1 LFFALSVVGAMRWR
15 GLTEQLDARLE
26 AARKS
31 PTQARYDAREI
42 EGLPAPV
49 QRYFRTVLTD
59 GAPIVAAATVE
70 HSGTFN
76 MGEIADKWK
85 PFTSRQRVV
94 TRSPGFVW
102 DRTVAMLP
110 GLPVRVHDAYIAGEG
125 ILHPAI
131 LGRFTLVDLRGGG
144 DVAQGELMRFFFAEA
159 AWYPTGC
166 CQIGAFVGKRWTS
179 TRPAPRWWMG
189 R

>member
-1 LFFALSVVGAMRWR
+1 MTWLKWLAAAIALLALLFFALSVVGAMRWR

-31 PTQARYDAREI
+31 PTPARYDAREI

-110 GLPVRVHDAYIAGEG
+110 GLPVRVHDAYIAGG
-125 ILHPAI
+125 ASCIQRSSDGSPWL
-131 LGRFTLVDLRGGG
+131 TC
-144 DVAQGELMRFFFAEA
+144 A
-159 AWYPTGC
+159 AAATWRR
-166 CQIGAFVGKRWTS
+166 VS
-179 TRPAPRWWMG
+179 
-189 R
+189 